1 MAPLPTTKILELADV
16 QQLHPKL
23 ELLNVIPKNVAKTTQ
38 TVAFDQNGKTL
49 YLLTTNNFPE
59 LYHQITDKLE
69 AKGYKLDTYY
79 TDTAS
84 FALALDRY
92 QQLATKEQ
100 KAQETFD
107 YRHSVSWHEAIALI
121 KEAFQKIDSYA
132 EGDFINEI
140 LRLAFQSG
148 ASDVHFQ
155 NEEMWVVMR
164 VRKDGILQTV
174 IVFDHAQFQ
183 KYLMKI
189 KYISGVKMNIEQQT
203 QDGRFDFDIIENNE
217 KVKVDVRVSVMPSL
231 RGESLVLRF
240 LDSTKGMLTF
250 KQLGFEPYQ
259 IEKLQHQLHQ
269 NYWLI
274 LVTWPTGSGKTTS
287 VYSMLNILNSPSK
300 KIITIEDPVE
310 YELPGIEQSQINE
323 KKWFTFEEGLKGVLR
338 HDPDII
344 MVGEIR
350 TLKSAEMAVN
360 AALTGHLV
368 ISTIHT
374 NSAVE
379 ALTRLMNMWV
389 KPFMLASAL
398 NCIIGQRLVRKALKP
413 KSVPAD
419 ASIDAD
425 IQATLETVKHF
436 YPDMKPNYT
445 GNVYRVP
452 TDDATNNV
460 DNYEGRQGIFEIL
473 EVSQEIKDAIIQWK
487 SPAEILAIAKQ
498 QWFLTIKDDAYLK
511 MLEGVTSLEEIMSVI

>member
-1 MAPLPTTKILELADV
+1 MVPLPTKKILELADV
-16 QQLHPKL
+16 QQLHAKL
-23 ELLNVIPKNVAKTTQ
+23 ELLNVIPKNVAQTTQ
-38 TVAFDQNGKTL
+38 TVAFDQNGQTL

-59 LYHQITDKLE
+59 LYHQVTDKLQ
-69 AKGYKLDTYY
+69 AKWYKIDTYY
-79 TDTAS
+79 TDADS

-100 KAQETFD
+100 EAQKTYD
-107 YRHSVSWHEAIALI
+107 YRHNVSWHEAITLI
-121 KEAFQKIDSYA
+121 KEAYQKIDSYA

-140 LRLAFQSG
+140 LRLAFQSW

-155 NEEMWVVMR
+155 SEEMGIVMR

-189 KYISGVKMNIEQQT
+189 KYIAGVKMNIEAQT
-203 QDGRFDFDIIENNE
+203 QDGRFDFDLINNGE

-240 LDSTKGMLTF
+240 LDSSKGMLTF
-250 KQLGFEPYQ
+250 EQLWFEKYQ
-259 IEKLQHQLHQ
+259 IDKLHHQLKQ
-269 NYWLI
+269 NYGLI
-274 LVTWPTGSGKTTS
+274 LVTGPTGSGKTTT
-287 VYSMLNILNSPSK
+287 VYSMLNTLNSPTK

-323 KKWFTFEEGLKGVLR
+323 KKWFSFEEGLKGILR

-374 NSAVE
+374 NNAVE
-379 ALTRLMNMWV
+379 ALTRLINMWV

-398 NCIIGQRLVRKALKP
+398 NCIIGQRLVRKTLKSTKAL
-413 KSVPAD
+413 AD
-419 ASIDAD
+419 EFTDKEIRKTIALVD
-425 IQATLETVKHF
+425 HF
-436 YPDMKPNYT
+436 YPEMKPSYD
-445 GNVYRVP
+445 GNVYHVP
-452 TDDATNNV
+452 NNEETNNV
-460 DNYEGRQGIFEIL
+460 ENYEWREGIFEIL
-473 EVSQEIKDAIIQWK
+473 EVDPLIKEAIIQGK
-487 SPAEILAIAKQ
+487 SAAEILELARKQ
-498 QWFLTIKDDAYLK
+498 GFLTIKDDAYLK
-511 MLEGVTSLEEIMSVI
+511 MIEGKTSLEEIMSVI